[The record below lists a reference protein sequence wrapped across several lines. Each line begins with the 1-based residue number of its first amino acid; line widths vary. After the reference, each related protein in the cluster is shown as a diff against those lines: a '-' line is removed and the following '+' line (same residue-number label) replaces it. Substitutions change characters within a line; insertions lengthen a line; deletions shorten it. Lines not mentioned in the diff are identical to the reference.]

1 MTKKLNDFLIKIT
14 HTHTHGIFPLVSI
27 NQMKKKSEKEHH
39 ELIKIY
45 TKYLY
50 DQYKELSKL

>member
-1 MTKKLNDFLIKIT
+1 MIFLHT
-14 HTHTHGIFPLVSI
+14 HTHTHGIFRLVSI